1 MHHASREHCVAT
13 LHLYLSAV
21 CTAPSVHVILMM
33 ASRSVARP
41 GVCGYLRL
49 SPGYLQGIFVHRGS
63 PWSRLSPAIFVF
75 ALFSST
81 FFLAISGYL
90 WAISGISLGFLV
102 ILSDVFFC
110 SRVVPSELTDSDLS
124 FLEPTAGQEAQMA
137 DNQVAMAEPD
147 TQLCGKCGQEIADT
161 SQAVLKGGCLVCF
174 MCNNIYQMLYRH
186 LGGMAHT
193 VQSFSSERQKNFFK
207 TAGACISAVPRNGR
221 WALVKAEL
229 VRHMTSFRQEQ
240 MIVRVSSEFKPLS
253 VWQKDGYDIE
263 LLQAKGE
270 KRTNPVP
277 GLT

>member
-1 MHHASREHCVAT
+1 M
-13 LHLYLSAV
+13 Y
-21 CTAPSVHVILMM
+21 
-33 ASRSVARP
+33 RSVGSRYFDDGVAFRRP
-41 GVCGYLRL
+41 TGCVWISPAISRI
-49 SPGYLQGIFVHRGS
+49 SPGYLRS
-63 PWSRLSPAIFVF
+63 PWVPVVPAISGYLRLSPAIFVF

-124 FLEPTAGQEAQMA
+124 FLEPMAGQEAEMA

-229 VRHMTSFRQEQ
+229 VRQMTSFRQEQ